1 MFLGT
6 HTPRLDDKGRIFLP
20 AKFRDELSEGLV
32 VTRGQERC
40 LYVWPSAEFRTF
52 TARAAPGDRVTNKGD
67 RDFMRML
74 FAGASAETA
83 DQQGRV
89 TLPQVLRDYAGLDR
103 DCIVIG
109 AFDRVEIWDAAAWTA
124 YSAEQEP
131 AFADWS
137 EEVHAQ
143 HPRLMRPGRRRP
155 TRPPDRPFAS
165 AGTPSPV
172 PGDREGAGGDLA
184 VRRPPNR
191 TATHHIHHR
200 PRPRTKGRDMSS
212 WS

>member
-40 LYVWPSAEFRTF
+40 LNVWPSAEFRTY
-52 TARAAPGDRVTNKGD
+52 TQRLNKD
-67 RDFMRML
+67 RDGSKEDRAFMRML
-74 FAGASAETA
+74 FAGASAESV
-83 DQQGRV
+83 DKQGRV
-89 TLPQVLRDYAGLDR
+89 TLPQMLRDYAGLDR

-109 AFDRVEIWDAAAWTA
+109 AFDHVEIWDAESWAG

-137 EEVHAQ
+137 EDGA
-143 HPRLMRPGRRRP
+143 
-155 TRPPDRPFAS
+155 TRTPP
-165 AGTPSPV
+165 
-172 PGDREGAGGDLA
+172 
-184 VRRPPNR
+184 
-191 TATHHIHHR
+191 
-200 PRPRTKGRDMSS
+200 
-212 WS
+212 

>member
-6 HTPRLDDKGRIFLP
+6 HTPRLDEKGRIFLP

-52 TARAAPGDRVTNKGD
+52 TEQLRKAPITDRKA

-83 DQQGRV
+83 DRQGRV
-89 TLPQVLRDYAGLDR
+89 TLPPMLREYAGLDR
-103 DCIVIG
+103 ECVVIG
-109 AFDRVEIWDAAAWTA
+109 AYTRVEIWDAASWNA
-124 YSAEQEP
+124 YSTEQEA

-137 EEVHAQ
+137 EEV
-143 HPRLMRPGRRRP
+143 LPG
-155 TRPPDRPFAS
+155 S
-165 AGTPSPV
+165 
-172 PGDREGAGGDLA
+172 
-184 VRRPPNR
+184 
-191 TATHHIHHR
+191 
-200 PRPRTKGRDMSS
+200 
-212 WS
+212 

>member
-52 TARAAPGDRVTNKGD
+52 TDQLRKTPVTNKPA
-67 RDFMRML
+67 RAFMRML
-74 FAGASAETA
+74 FAGASAEMA
-83 DQQGRV
+83 DRQGRV
-89 TLPQVLRDYAGLDR
+89 TLPPMLREYAGLTR
-103 DCIVIG
+103 DCVVIG
-109 AFDRVEIWDAAAWTA
+109 AYNRVEIWDMESWNA

-137 EEVHAQ
+137 EEVL
-143 HPRLMRPGRRRP
+143 PVG
-155 TRPPDRPFAS
+155 S
-165 AGTPSPV
+165 AEV
-172 PGDREGAGGDLA
+172 
-184 VRRPPNR
+184 
-191 TATHHIHHR
+191 
-200 PRPRTKGRDMSS
+200 
-212 WS
+212 